1 MIPRRLPHE
10 DFVDLLLEF
19 VQVGGQ
25 ESLHRCLN
33 RFVGGTDSYQAD
45 CLDVDRN
52 TVVGE
57 RILEI
62 DADVERLER
71 HDVDAFDSRN
81 LEPGSAADDFR
92 LASSGENRH
101 FVRRDLD
108 VVLHVDR
115 GENDEDDYCDYNRND
130 DDWQHVS
137 SP

>member
-1 MIPRRLPHE
+1 MH
-10 DFVDLLLEF
+10 
-19 VQVGGQ
+19 G
-25 ESLHRCLN
+25 SLN
-33 RFVGGTDSYQAD
+33 RFVSGADPYQSD
-45 CLDVDRN
+45 CFDVDRN

-57 RILEI
+57 RVLEV

-71 HDVDAFDSRN
+71 HDVDAFDAGN
-81 LEPGSAADDFR
+81 LEPGTAAYHFR
-92 LASSGENRH
+92 LASTGEDRH

-115 GENDEDDYCDYNRND
+115 GENDEDDYRDYNRND